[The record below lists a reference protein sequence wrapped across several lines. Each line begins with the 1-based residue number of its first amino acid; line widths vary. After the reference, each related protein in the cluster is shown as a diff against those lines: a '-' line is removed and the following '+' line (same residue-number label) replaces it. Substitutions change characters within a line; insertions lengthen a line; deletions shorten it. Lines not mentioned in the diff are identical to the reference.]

1 MEQIS
6 AKGGKELEVKCPS
19 ESVGV
24 LLGADTEM
32 ALNVQEVYWR
42 GMCIRENRGEPGGG
56 WESCQTVRQA
66 GFTCVK
72 EGGRDESLRHWC
84 SSKVSAGPTGSP
96 DKYNQGLLAN
106 MRSERIS

>member
-32 ALNVQEVYWR
+32 ALNVQEVYWG
-42 GMCIRENRGEPGGG
+42 GMCIRENRGAWRRLGKLSG
-56 WESCQTVRQA
+56 RQ
-66 GFTCVK
+66 
-72 EGGRDESLRHWC
+72 
-84 SSKVSAGPTGSP
+84 VSPV
-96 DKYNQGLLAN
+96 
-106 MRSERIS
+106 